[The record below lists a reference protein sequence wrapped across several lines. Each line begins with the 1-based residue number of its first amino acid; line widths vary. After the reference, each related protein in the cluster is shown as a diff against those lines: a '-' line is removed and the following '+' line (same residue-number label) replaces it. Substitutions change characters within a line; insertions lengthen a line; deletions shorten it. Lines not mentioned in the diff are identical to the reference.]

1 MDYRDKNF
9 DEYEN
14 YYELEIDNFDEL
26 HKELETTIFE
36 NIFIEENTVHFFGNL
51 DSTNPFN
58 NLTNITK
65 FREKLQL
72 PLDTKFMVNCI
83 TENESTRPHIDNSV
97 NPWAILFPI
106 KNTKN
111 TRLEFYVSSTPPVL
125 QTYTNSLSEQRT
137 VWVVNS
143 DNLTV
148 TDSIELSR
156 PTIINNQRIHNA
168 INPNNTVRWSVA
180 LVCAG
185 LGWDPMLAK
194 DYFYKPSV

>member
-36 NIFIEENTVHFFGNL
+36 NIFIEENTVHFFGSL

-83 TENESTRPHIDNSV
+83 TENESTRPHIDNSD

-125 QTYTNSLSEQRT
+125 KTYTNSLGEQRT
-137 VWVVNS
+137 VWDVNS
-143 DNLTV
+143 DDLTV

-185 LGWDPMLAK
+185 HGWDPMLAK
-194 DYFYKPSV
+194 DYFYKSSV